1 MNEAISLDRIAA
13 KVDALHRLAQ
23 ELYEQSADFPAVN
36 CNAKRI
42 LGATEILRMNVETVD
57 DLP

>member
-1 MNEAISLDRIAA
+1 MNEAISLNEISA
-13 KVDALHRLAQ
+13 KVDALHKLAQ
-23 ELYEQSADFPAVN
+23 ELYAQSADFPAVN

-42 LGATEILRMNVETVD
+42 LGATEILKMNLETTD